1 MFSKKDRQPLASAD
15 GTAPPQPVTTTTE
28 PAQPTPNQPAAD
40 SQPLQRTQTAA
51 AEADHPH
58 GLKLLSVMVA
68 IFLAI
73 FCVAI
78 DRTIIATAIP
88 KITVEFDSL
97 QDIGWYGSAYLLT
110 AASFQLSFGRMY
122 AEFSIKWVFL
132 AALLLFEVGSILCA
146 AAPNSPALI
155 VGRAIAGLGSAG
167 IASGGLTIIGRV
179 LPLHRR
185 PMFTGAMGAAMG
197 ISQVIGPTIGGALA
211 DHVSW
216 RWCFWINLP
225 IAGVAIPV
233 VVLFLNVPK
242 LPPPPTPAGAPAPV
256 PLREMT
262 VPQILRRFDLVGT
275 VLIIP
280 SIVSLLLALE
290 WAGTTYAWNS
300 WRIIL
305 LLVVF
310 SVCFVGWATVQFLAG
325 DAATLPLRLVKQRSL
340 AAAMVY
346 MFFTMGF
353 LYPLTYY
360 VPVYFQAVKNTTA
373 QQSGVNILA
382 MTVPTAICALTA
394 GFLISVMGYYNP
406 LMLANT
412 VLGSL
417 ACGLITRFTVDTS
430 TGYWIGSLIV
440 FGIGLGLG
448 GQQSLMVPQTV
459 LKGRDIALGTSAMI
473 FWQTISGTIFLSVAQ
488 NLFADH
494 LVSEIEARAPGVDAQ
509 FVVASGA
516 SDVQATMS
524 KVYSPTQVT
533 EIVASYAA
541 ALQKV
546 FLLSLILA
554 TLTVLGSASLEWK
567 NVNKGK
573 KAAEAARA
581 AAVAAAAVAQQA
593 STENKEAAV
602 TADVEAAAT
611 KETTTIDDGEE
622 TELHDLHSHSHTTL
636 REEEA
641 TVTLEANAGAAMP
654 MDRKE

>member
-1 MFSKKDRQPLASAD
+1 MFSKKDRQPLPSAD
-15 GTAPPQPVTTTTE
+15 GTAPPQPVTTTVT
-28 PAQPTPNQPAAD
+28 QPATTEAKSATD

-51 AEADHPH
+51 TENDHPH

-97 QDIGWYGSAYLLT
+97 QDIGWYGSSYLLT

-197 ISQVIGPTIGGALA
+197 ISQVIGPTIGGAFA

-233 VVLFLNVPK
+233 VVFFLNVPK
-242 LPPPPTPAGAPAPV
+242 LPPPPTAAGAPAPV
-256 PLREMT
+256 PLKEMT
-262 VPQILRRFDLVGT
+262 IPQILRRFDLVGT
-275 VLIIP
+275 ILIIP

-310 SVCFVGWATVQFLAG
+310 AVCFAGWATVQFLAG
-325 DAATLPLRLVKQRSL
+325 DAATLPLRMIKQRSL

-346 MFFTMGF
+346 MFFVMGF
-353 LYPLTYY
+353 MYPLTYY
-360 VPVYFQAVKNTTA
+360 IPVWFQAVKDVSA

-382 MTVPTAICALTA
+382 MTVPTAICAVTA
-394 GFLISVMGYYNP
+394 GFLTSAMGYYNP
-406 LMLANT
+406 LMLTNT

-430 TGYWIGSLIV
+430 TGYWIGSLVV
-440 FGIGLGLG
+440 FGIGLGFG
-448 GQQSLMVPQTV
+448 GQQALMVPQTV

-494 LVSEIEARAPGVDAQ
+494 LVDELQKRAPGVDAQ

-524 KVYSPTQVT
+524 KVYSPAQVT

-554 TLTVLGSASLEWK
+554 CLTVLGSASLEWK

-573 KAAEAARA
+573 KAAAAAKAAAEAAAKGETPA
-581 AAVAAAAVAQQA
+581 AD
-593 STENKEAAV
+593 TK
-602 TADVEAAAT
+602 DVEAAPADN

-622 TELHDLHSHSHTTL
+622 TELNDLHSHSHSHTNTL

-641 TVTLEANAGAAMP
+641 TVTLEANAGAALP
-654 MDRKE
+654 TDRKE

>member
-1 MFSKKDRQPLASAD
+1 MFSKKDRAPLASSD
-15 GTAPPQPVTTTTE
+15 GTVPPPSI
-28 PAQPTPNQPAAD
+28 QPAEPT
-40 SQPLQRTQTAA
+40 QPLQRTQTAA
-51 AEADHPH
+51 TEADHPH
-58 GLKLLSVMVA
+58 GLKLLSIMVA

-97 QDIGWYGSAYLLT
+97 QEIGWYGSAYLLT
-110 AASFQLSFGRMY
+110 SASFQLSFGRMY
-122 AEFSIKWVFL
+122 AEFSIKWTFL
-132 AALLLFEVGSILCA
+132 AALILFEVGSVICA

-167 IASGGLTIIGRV
+167 IATGGLTIIGRV

-185 PMFTGAMGAAMG
+185 PMFTGIMGAAMG

-211 DHVSW
+211 DHASW

-225 IAGVAIPV
+225 IGGVAFPV
-233 VVLFLNVPK
+233 VLLFLNVPP
-242 LPPPPTPAGAPAPV
+242 LPPAPTAAGAPAAV

-262 VPQILRRFDLVGT
+262 VPQILRRFDVFGT
-275 VLIIP
+275 LLIIP

-290 WAGTTYAWNS
+290 WAGTTYAWSS

-310 SVCFVGWATVQFLAG
+310 SVCFVAWAGVQLHAG

-353 LYPLTYY
+353 LFPLTYY
-360 VPVYFQAVKNTTA
+360 LPVWFQAVKNVSA
-373 QQSGVNILA
+373 QQSGIDVLA
-382 MTVPTAICALTA
+382 MTIPTALCAICA
-394 GFLISVMGYYNP
+394 GFLTSAMGYYNP

-412 VLGSL
+412 VLASI

-440 FGIGLGLG
+440 FGMSFGLG

-473 FWQTISGTIFLSVAQ
+473 FMQTISGTIFLSVAQ
-488 NLFADH
+488 NLFTDH
-494 LVSEIEARAPGVDAQ
+494 LVQELAAHAPGVDAQ
-509 FVVASGA
+509 FVVAAGA
-516 SDVQATMS
+516 ADIQATMS
-524 KVYSPTQVT
+524 KVYSPAQVT
-533 EIVASYAA
+533 EIIASYAA

-546 FLLSLILA
+546 FLLALILA
-554 TLTVLGSASLEWK
+554 TLTVLGSATLEWK

-573 KAAEAARA
+573 KKPVKKDEE
-581 AAVAAAAVAQQA
+581 AAVAATTAVEEPV
-593 STENKEAAV
+593 SKE
-602 TADVEAAAT
+602 EATPA
-611 KETTTIDDGEE
+611 DDGED
-622 TELHDLHSHSHTTL
+622 TELNDLQTSHTTL
-636 REEEA
+636 RDEETTA
-641 TVTLEANAGAAMP
+641 ALEANAGAAMP
-654 MDRKE
+654 SDRKE